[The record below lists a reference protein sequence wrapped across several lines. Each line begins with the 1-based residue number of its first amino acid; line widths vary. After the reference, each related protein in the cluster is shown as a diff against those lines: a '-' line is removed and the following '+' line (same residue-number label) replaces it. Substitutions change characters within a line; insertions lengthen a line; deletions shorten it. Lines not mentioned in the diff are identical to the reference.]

1 MKIIAM
7 EVGYIATN
15 CYIVIN
21 EETHQAVVIDPGGD
35 ADRIMAAV
43 EKENAKVDAI
53 FLTHGHGDHIMALGE
68 VKERT
73 GAPIYIS
80 KADAP
85 LLNDPNKSLVAFIG
99 GKYTPAT
106 ADKFFADG
114 DEVEAAG
121 MKFKVL
127 ATPGH
132 TPGGVCLMLDDI
144 VFCGD
149 TVFLESIGRTDFP
162 GGSMRDLRHSI
173 ECLSNIDI
181 RELYPG
187 HGNICE
193 NYGPAMMAGI
203 KTLVGM

>member
-80 KADAP
+80 EADAP

-106 ADKFFADG
+106 ADKFFTDG

-162 GGSMRDLRHSI
+162 GGSYRQLLQSI
-173 ECLSNIDI
+173 KDKILPLGDNVH
-181 RELYPG
+181 LLPG
-187 HGNICE
+187 HG
-193 NYGPAMMAGI
+193 PA
-203 KTLVGM
+203 TTVEHERRRNPFLQ

>member
-80 KADAP
+80 EADAP

-106 ADKFFADG
+106 ADKFLPTA
-114 DEVEAAG
+114 
-121 MKFKVL
+121 MKWKRQ
-127 ATPGH
+127 A
-132 TPGGVCLMLDDI
+132 
-144 VFCGD
+144 
-149 TVFLESIGRTDFP
+149 
-162 GGSMRDLRHSI
+162 
-173 ECLSNIDI
+173 
-181 RELYPG
+181 
-187 HGNICE
+187 
-193 NYGPAMMAGI
+193 
-203 KTLVGM
+203 